1 MKPTIKDVSA
11 LIRAVKSEISDEYRA
26 FDDDEMPGIQL
37 TIACNDDCSDWTY
50 QTGDNSYSGSCY
62 FFPHWAVAGIYR
74 NSNSREIAR
83 YLISELHDLLPDN
96 R

>member
-1 MKPTIKDVSA
+1 MKPTIKEVSA

-26 FDDDEMPGIQL
+26 FDNDEIPGIQL
-37 TIACNDDCSDWTY
+37 TIACDDDMNEWTY

-62 FFPHWAVAGIYR
+62 LLPHWAVAGIYR
-74 NSNSREIAR
+74 NSNSRDIAR
-83 YLISELHDLLPDN
+83 ELISDLTDLLPDN

>member
-11 LIRAVKSEISDEYRA
+11 LIRAVKSEISNEYRA
-26 FDDDEMPGIQL
+26 FDGDDLPGIQL

-50 QTGDNSYSGSCY
+50 QTGDNSYCY
-62 FFPHWAVAGIYR
+62 SFPHWAVAGIYR
-74 NSNSREIAR
+74 NTNSREIAR
-83 YLISELHDLLPDN
+83 DLISDLHDLLPDN